1 MNGWLCFFVLFLQH
15 IYSQPRLLHKGK
27 YIELATEEE
36 AVNDIRKEMY
46 MPGTKTKYMY
56 EYREDR
62 PINQGY
68 NTNIPAS
75 DTSSFVKEK
84 QERVFKS
91 KPAHSATR
99 GQSYMHTRDL
109 YRQPFSQVE
118 SMSKSSRGGMASAVA
133 RVIKANVA
141 TKKPVGTGEPHAEC
155 LGHNSSPVG
164 KRGIAKTRVFHS
176 PDSTFQS
183 IPGNYQANR
192 TMRHAFHAPI
202 RSDKTMIAADHRPQQ
217 PVPYGSSPQMIHS
230 GRQVTTKSAD
240 LIYDEPVYTGPA
252 RLEKHAQ
259 LKHNSLPPFDI
270 NRVKPITRKVF
281 SEATYDESTDFMNV
295 QTKRR
300 FGCFSPKDIASQGH
314 RILSESKVFVPMSDK
329 QNIDSV
335 ARRKD
340 LESQNRVPHKALKK
354 NASLSAPVRRLY
366 DISPSLSERSVKDIV
381 EEVKRHAEIEN
392 YRPNCKTEEKYR
404 NEIQSEI
411 QQLKNGIQFSTPRSG
426 IKSFPDQDQACVIT
440 PMHKY
445 IRNDK
450 SKEIRSTQDN
460 DTVSTPTSSARWQN
474 RKLIQSNKLDD
485 TSVKP
490 ESSGYFLQ
498 KLASQDSRTRSE
510 DKETRDKM
518 TFSQVNGKALFE
530 KQLPPTPERQES
542 SSSILSEF
550 PSLPSF
556 ISGAEHDISASAEPN
571 LMSQPLPHYSDEDRN
586 ENIVCD
592 HAVSANQTVGK
603 EVLNGMKSSSPIT
616 RHTKVTFAANLVR
629 KEPESTPK
637 DDSDSTKLPVP
648 VLKSKIGISTTEK
661 VARTDP
667 DISRISARN
676 YKLSTTLISSQNR
689 VFPPADDHAGT
700 EQEGNSTELP
710 KYKTGAYS
718 VTRNVKTLTLAADNE
733 KVKSTETEA
742 GVDPIVTG
750 QEMQNSKRSSSP
762 ISCKTRLLPISDNGR
777 CQPFT
782 KTELPADKSTSLEMA
797 SGVQRLSLATDSY
810 ANEPKHTATD
820 IHYSRNLKS
829 PVSDFETGIS
839 QIGIEKLNTQL
850 TRIEDHKTSGSTAQI
865 SGKTMVSKALNE
877 KTRDKH
883 ITKNEI
889 PKYKRVTLP
898 TTMQE
903 KKVPLPTVTDTR
915 LKDSKLTDSA
925 QDFTRKALPPVS
937 NRKMFTPTKSV
948 TRSASPVRDNAISDN
963 LFQTTT
969 DGFPF
974 HGQSQFSQPE
984 ENQRNILYDR
994 PTENQRVSL
1003 HSKLSET
1010 SFTPQRTSTP
1020 LQSSVDIRD
1029 NEKSH
1034 KSAIRDALHQ
1044 RRLRIG
1050 SSSTMSD
1057 DEANVNSEEE
1067 ANDSAKTLE
1076 RNKTLH
1082 ETKISAVISRPY
1094 QGIKRTDDEQAI
1106 GAFMKEKKTKRASSS
1121 SLADLLFQDEQK
1133 RQRVPIEE
1141 QRRIKTIGIGEQTGN
1156 ETNVLEIPRNEMSI
1170 SAVTEIKRIK
1180 PPETKLTRVDP
1191 GDTTEHY
1198 ITEHNDKRSAPSIS
1212 GQKTPSQKRS
1222 SSPICMSINEKDI
1235 KTEAATYKTS
1245 PSVVSMNTEELPLPH
1260 DSQRNIL
1267 VPDLR
1272 KSPSADFGNKI
1283 VESTKPKVAIVGH
1296 TTTIIEV
1303 RNYNRSSSPLS
1314 SQERPASPISANRS
1328 EEDIT
1333 TEAQKYKTS
1342 SPAVSTNT
1350 EELPLAQDSQRLKSQ
1365 YTVKDVSHE
1374 RIMRS
1379 PVTDPLETVD
1389 ATDLQPA
1396 GMKSNSGRHP
1406 SLPFTSQEKTL
1417 STATGEGKAKLT
1429 NEQKEY
1435 TKMPSSTRHE
1445 NEVDI
1450 SIANRIKHQQRAA
1463 KDELYSRKS
1472 PPPVPNRKRRLST
1485 GLDRKRSASPVHENA
1500 ISDYVD
1506 GLLENISVGL
1516 PILDQPNLL
1525 ETKEGQK
1532 STSYVQT
1539 KEKPRICP
1547 SINNSELC
1555 VNQHD
1560 TSTLLQMSVNISD
1573 KENND
1578 QLVIRD
1584 VAHRRR
1590 LSTADSST
1598 TPEDAASLIG
1608 DTEAHDSAKITD
1620 FSESLHEVLTSTGV
1634 SKKIKYIHKIASK
1647 PDIEVL
1653 LKEIKAKRASS
1664 SSLADLL
1671 LKDEQ
1676 KRQHKEP
1683 AQEQR
1688 RIKTMDVGKL
1698 TVHNLSTPNKA
1709 ISHEAEVPIT
1719 GLEKMEMKV
1728 TKMSPLELPK
1738 NKKELSLDTDSKRVA
1753 ASDKTAARLV
1763 TKFTEMDSKFS
1774 YSPISNKE
1782 RPLPRTYAYGK
1793 PEQYVTTDT
1802 LLSATVND
1810 IKELSYRTS
1819 NDSIKPCSSATDFQH
1834 ARKPPSP
1841 SKDHETA
1848 PPVLRLENVEA
1859 TRIEECSGG
1868 LSRLPVTSQ
1877 LPSVKDKI
1885 KTQRKFTGKDYVQLT
1900 SEIPNHDKEERS
1912 ATDNHRKQPQP
1923 SVTDELQ
1930 HRKSPQPVT
1939 SPKRTFENKGSP
1951 SPDQDNDI
1959 CNYVEAILKTIS
1971 EGQPVCSQSQISEP
1985 KDNQINATCDHT
1997 NGGQRIF
2004 INLDVSEPN
2013 FSLQSLSFAGHVKD
2027 FSSATDHAIKDQ
2039 QFTAEDIPD
2048 SRKSPSPIIGNNM
2061 LVSTDT
2067 VFARVDPSA
2076 SRTEVSDIRRSPSP
2090 NSSEIRATCIL
2101 PSVNCG
2107 QTDQNTKTEAS
2118 NTKMS
2123 QTAIISKNER
2133 ERVNDHSIS
2142 DYIDVLLNAISEE
2155 FPEQNQASPAE
2166 IVGNQK
2172 ELHDSQRI
2180 KSCDIATDFSDSRP
2194 MISSVVDHE
2203 IVATENKELQATRIE
2218 IHSDE
2223 SHSDGCSSLPVTCQK
2238 ILLPADTDEIGTNH
2252 IHFEKENPKLS
2263 STTRRHENE
2272 VSLTADDMNKHQQS
2286 TAKEKLYSRKSPPP
2300 VPHRKRRLSPTLDHK
2315 LSASMIH
2322 ENAISDYVDGLLEN
2336 ISGELPVQS
2345 QSQYFDA
2352 KEGRKITQYDLMANV
2367 ISDKEAH
2374 DPAKIPDL
2382 SKTLNEV
2389 LTSSGISK
2397 KIKKIH
2403 RIADDPDVEAV
2414 LKVRKAKRASVA
2426 SVGEPLLKDEQ
2437 KRQLT
2442 EGVQEQRHSKAKK
2455 K

>member
-1 MNGWLCFFVLFLQH
+1 MFFFLQH
-15 IYSQPRLLHKGK
+15 IYTQPRLLHKGK

-36 AVNDIRKEMY
+36 AVNGIRKEMY

-68 NTNIPAS
+68 NINIPAS

-91 KPAHSATR
+91 NPAHPATR
-99 GQSYMHTRDL
+99 GQSCMHIRDL
-109 YRQPFSQVE
+109 YRQPFSQAE

-183 IPGNYQANR
+183 IPGNYQVNR
-192 TMRHAFHAPI
+192 TMRHAFHVPI

-259 LKHNSLPPFDI
+259 LKHNSLPPFDK
-270 NRVKPITRKVF
+270 NRAKPITRKVF
-281 SEATYDESTDFMNV
+281 SEATYNESTDFMNV

-300 FGCFSPKDIASQGH
+300 FGRFSPKDFASQGH
-314 RILSESKVFVPMSDK
+314 RKLSESKVFVPMSDK

-392 YRPNCKTEEKYR
+392 FRPNCKTEEKYR
-404 NEIQSEI
+404 NKIQPEI
-411 QQLKNGIQFSTPRSG
+411 QQLKNGIQFTTPRSG
-426 IKSFPDQDQACVIT
+426 IKSFPDQDQPFVIT

-450 SKEIRSTQDN
+450 SKEIRSNQDN
-460 DTVSTPTSSARWQN
+460 DTVSIPTSSARWQN
-474 RKLIQSNKLDD
+474 RKLIHSNKLDD

-498 KLASQDSRTRSE
+498 KLASQDSRKRSE

-518 TFSQVNGKALFE
+518 TFSQVNGKE

-556 ISGAEHDISASAEPN
+556 ISGAEHDTSASAEPN
-571 LMSQPLPHYSDEDRN
+571 LMSQPLPHKYSDEDRN
-586 ENIVCD
+586 ENIVCN
-592 HAVSANQTVGK
+592 HAVSANRTVGK
-603 EVLNGMKSSSPIT
+603 EVLNDMESSSPIT

-637 DDSDSTKLPVP
+637 DDSDSTKLPAP
-648 VLKSKIGISTTEK
+648 VLKSKIGISTTAK

-667 DISRISARN
+667 EISRISARN
-676 YKLSTTLISSQNR
+676 YKLSTTPISGQNR

-700 EQEGNSTELP
+700 GQEGNSTEVP
-710 KYKTGAYS
+710 TYKTGASS
-718 VTRNVKTLTLAADNE
+718 VTRNVKTLTLASDNE

-742 GVDPIVTG
+742 GVDSIATG

-762 ISCKTRLLPISDNGR
+762 ISCKTTLPSVSDNGR
-777 CQPFT
+777 CEPFI
-782 KTELPADKSTSLEMA
+782 KTELPAGKSTSLEIA
-797 SGVQRLSLATDSY
+797 SDVQRQSLATDMY
-810 ANEPKHTATD
+810 AKEPKHTATG
-820 IHYSRNLKS
+820 IHYSRNSQL

-839 QIGIEKLNTQL
+839 QIGIEKLTTQV
-850 TRIEDHKTSGSTAQI
+850 TRIENHKTSGSTAQI
-865 SGKTMVSKALNE
+865 SGKTMDSKKLN
-877 KTRDKH
+877 KNTMDKPH

-889 PKYKRVTLP
+889 PKYIRVTLP

-903 KKVPLPTVTDTR
+903 KKVSLPTVTR

-925 QDFTRKALPPVS
+925 QDFTRKAPPPVS
-937 NRKMFTPTKSV
+937 NRKMFTPTKSGS
-948 TRSASPVRDNAISDN
+948 RSAASVRDNAISDYADKS
-963 LFQTTT
+963 FQTTT

-974 HGQSQFSQPE
+974 HGQSQFLQPE
-984 ENQRNILYDR
+984 ENQRNVLYDR
-994 PTENQRVSL
+994 PTESQRVSL
-1003 HSKLSET
+1003 HSNLPET

-1029 NEKSH
+1029 NEKSN

-1057 DEANVNSEEE
+1057 DEANVNIEEE
-1067 ANDSAKTLE
+1067 ANDSTKTLE

-1082 ETKISAVISRPY
+1082 ETEISAVISRPY
-1094 QGIKRTDDEQAI
+1094 QGIQRTDDEKVI
-1106 GAFMKEKKTKRASSS
+1106 GAFMREKKSKRVSSS
-1121 SLADLLFQDEQK
+1121 SLAELLFQDERK

-1141 QRRIKTIGIGEQTGN
+1141 QRRIQTIGIGEQTGN
-1156 ETNVLEIPRNEMSI
+1156 ETNVLEIPRNEKGMSVI
-1170 SAVTEIKRIK
+1170 TESKGIK

-1191 GDTTEHY
+1191 GDTTEQY
-1198 ITEHNDKRSAPSIS
+1198 ITENNDKRSTPSIS
-1212 GQKTPSQKRS
+1212 SQKTPSQKRS
-1222 SSPICMSINEKDI
+1222 PSSIRMSKNEKDI
-1235 KTEAATYKTS
+1235 KTEAATYKTL

-1260 DSQRNIL
+1260 DSQRNVF
-1267 VPDLR
+1267 VPNLR
-1272 KSPSADFGNKI
+1272 KSPSADLGNKI
-1283 VESTKPKVAIVGH
+1283 VVSTEPKVAIVGP
-1296 TTTIIEV
+1296 TTTIKEV

-1314 SQERPASPISANRS
+1314 SQERPASPISTNRS
-1328 EEDIT
+1328 EEDIN

-1342 SPAVSTNT
+1342 PPAVSTNT
-1350 EELPLAQDSQRLKSQ
+1350 EELPLAHDSKGLKSQ

-1379 PVTDPLETVD
+1379 PVTDPLETVV

-1396 GMKSNSGRHP
+1396 GMKSNSGMHP
-1406 SLPFTSQEKTL
+1406 SLPVTSQAKTIPI
-1417 STATGEGKAKLT
+1417 TTGEGKAKPT
-1429 NEQKEY
+1429 NEEKEY
-1435 TKMPSSTRHE
+1435 TKMPSSTQHE

-1463 KDELYSRKS
+1463 KNELYSRKS
-1472 PPPVPNRKRRLST
+1472 PPPVPNRKRKLST
-1485 GLDRKRSASPVHENA
+1485 GLDRKRSASPVHENT

-1506 GLLENISVGL
+1506 GLLENILVGL
-1516 PILDQPNLL
+1516 PILNQSKLL

-1547 SINNSELC
+1547 SINNSEVC

-1560 TSTLLQMSVNISD
+1560 SSTLLQMSVNIPD

-1584 VAHRRR
+1584 VARRRR

-1598 TPEDAASLIG
+1598 TPEDVASLIG
-1608 DTEAHDSAKITD
+1608 DTEAQDSAKIPD
-1620 FSESLHEVLTSTGV
+1620 LSESLNEGLTSTGI
-1634 SKKIKYIHKIASK
+1634 SKKIKYIHKIASE

-1709 ISHEAEVPIT
+1709 ITHEAQVPIT
-1719 GLEKMEMKV
+1719 GLENMELKV
-1728 TKMSPLELPK
+1728 TKMSPSELPK
-1738 NKKELSLDTDSKRVA
+1738 NKKGLSLDTDSKRVA

-1763 TKFTEMDSKFS
+1763 TKFTEMDGKFS
-1774 YSPISNKE
+1774 YSPISNEE
-1782 RPLPRTYAYGK
+1782 RPFPRKYAYGK
-1793 PEQYVTTDT
+1793 PQQYVSTDT

-1819 NDSIKPCSSATDFQH
+1819 NDRIKPCSSATDFQH
-1834 ARKPPSP
+1834 ARKSPSP
-1841 SKDHETA
+1841 SIDHETA
-1848 PPVLRLENVEA
+1848 PPVLRLENVEV
-1859 TRIEECSGG
+1859 TRIEECSGA
-1868 LSRLPVTSQ
+1868 LSRLPDTSQ
-1877 LPSVKDKI
+1877 LPSVKGKI
-1885 KTQRKFTGKDYVQLT
+1885 KTQRKFMEKDYVQLT
-1900 SEIPNHDKEERS
+1900 SEVPNHDKEERS
-1912 ATDNHRKQPQP
+1912 ATDTHRKQPQP

-1939 SPKRTFENKGSP
+1939 SPKQNFEYKRSP

-1959 CNYVEAILKTIS
+1959 CNYVEAILKAIS
-1971 EGQPVCSQSQISEP
+1971 EGQPVCSQSQILEH
-1985 KDNQINATCDHT
+1985 KDNQVDARYDQT
-1997 NGGQRIF
+1997 NGGPRIF
-2004 INLDVSEPN
+2004 INLDVSEPS
-2013 FSLQSLSFAGHVKD
+2013 FSRQKSSLSVAGHIKE
-2027 FSSATDHAIKDQ
+2027 FSSAKDHAIKDQ

-2048 SRKSPSPIIGNNM
+2048 SRKSPSPTISSNM
-2061 LVSTDT
+2061 LVSMET
-2067 VFARVDPSA
+2067 VFAGVDPSA
-2076 SRTEVSDIRRSPSP
+2076 DRTEVRNDRRYPSP
-2090 NSSEIRATCIL
+2090 NSSKIRTTCIM
-2101 PSVNCG
+2101 PYVNCDH
-2107 QTDQNTKTEAS
+2107 TDQDTKTEAP
-2118 NTKMS
+2118 NTKLS
-2123 QTAIISKNER
+2123 QTIIISKNER
-2133 ERVNDHSIS
+2133 EPVNDHAIS
-2142 DYIDVLLNAISEE
+2142 DYVDVLLEAISEE
-2155 FPEQNQASPAE
+2155 FPERNRASPAE
-2166 IVGNQK
+2166 IIGNQK
-2172 ELHDSQRI
+2172 EQPDSQRI
-2180 KSCDIATDFSDSRP
+2180 KSHEVATVFSNARP
-2194 MISSVVDHE
+2194 MMSPVVDHE
-2203 IVATENKELQATRIE
+2203 IVATENKELQVTRIE

-2223 SHSDGCSSLPVTCQK
+2223 SHSDSCSSLPVPCQK
-2238 ILLPADTDEIGTNH
+2238 MLPADTDEIGTKP

-2263 STTRRHENE
+2263 STIRRHENE
-2272 VSLTADDMNKHQQS
+2272 VSLTADDKNKHQQS
-2286 TAKEKLYSRKSPPP
+2286 TAKEKLYSRRSPPP
-2300 VPHRKRRLSPTLDHK
+2300 VPYRKRRLSPTLDHK
-2315 LSASMIH
+2315 LSTSMIH
-2322 ENAISDYVDGLLEN
+2322 DNAISDYVDGLLEN

-2345 QSQYFDA
+2345 QSRYLDA
-2352 KEGRKITQYDLMANV
+2352 KESKKITQCDRTANV

-2426 SVGEPLLKDEQ
+2426 SVGEPLLKDER

-2442 EGVQEQRHSKAKK
+2442 EWVQEQTNKTNKASCDS
-2455 K
+2455 